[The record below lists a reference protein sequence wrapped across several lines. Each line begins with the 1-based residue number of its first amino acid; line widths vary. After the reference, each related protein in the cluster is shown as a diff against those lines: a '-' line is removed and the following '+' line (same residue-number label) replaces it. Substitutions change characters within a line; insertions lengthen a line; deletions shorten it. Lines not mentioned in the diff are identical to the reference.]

1 MRKMLQHLGV
11 GITTGTF
18 IGLLVSFII
27 SWNVGTGK
35 YYPGTPE
42 FMAKFNTEIEA
53 LGWSIVLWSGLG
65 LMFSLANL
73 IFRKDRWPIV
83 KQTII
88 HFTCTYVGFLFF
100 NVLLSW
106 YDYTVE
112 DLTRFTLIF
121 ICIYTSIYIYTM
133 LKVKFSV
140 DEINEKLSKRGGKN
154 DINH

>member
-1 MRKMLQHLGV
+1 MKKVLKHLGV
-11 GITTGTF
+11 GITSGTF
-18 IGLLVSFII
+18 IGLMVSFFI
-27 SWNVGTGK
+27 SLRVGEGK
-35 YYPGTPE
+35 FYPGTPE

-65 LMFSLANL
+65 LMFSLANF
-73 IFRKDRWPIV
+73 IFHKDRWPIV

-88 HFTCTYVGFLFF
+88 HFSCTYLGFLFF

-112 DLTRFTLIF
+112 DLIRFTLIF
-121 ICIYTSIYIYTM
+121 IGIYTSIYVYSM
-133 LKVKFSV
+133 LKVKLSV
-140 DEINEKLSKRGGKN
+140 DEINKKLSKRGDKN